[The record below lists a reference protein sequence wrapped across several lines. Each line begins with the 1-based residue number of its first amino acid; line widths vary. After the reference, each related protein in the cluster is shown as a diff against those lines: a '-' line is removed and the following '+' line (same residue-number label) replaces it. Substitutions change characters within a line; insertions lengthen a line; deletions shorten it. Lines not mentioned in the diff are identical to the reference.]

1 MSEFWNQRFS
11 EERYVYGQ
19 QPNEFLKQQL
29 KLLTPGRILF
39 PCEGEGRNAVFAALK
54 GWEVDAFDGSEEGKK
69 KALKLANDNGV
80 KIQYDIINVEDYVVP
95 NGIYDAVVLVFAHF
109 TPSIRSAF
117 HQSII
122 NGLKRGGVLIL
133 VGFRKEQLGHN
144 SGGPRQLDMLFDQEM
159 LQEDFR
165 ALKID
170 HLAHAERILD
180 EGPYHQ
186 GLAYLIQ
193 LVGYKH

>member
-29 KLLTPGRILF
+29 ELLTPGRILF
-39 PCEGEGRNAVFAALK
+39 PCEGEGRNAVFAALN

-95 NGIYDAVVLVFAHF
+95 NGIYDAVVLIFAHF

-133 VGFRKEQLGHN
+133 EGFRKEQLGHN

-159 LQEDFR
+159 LQEDFK

-170 HLAHAERILD
+170 HLAHTERTLD

-186 GLAYLIQ
+186 GLAHLIQ
-193 LVGYKH
+193 LVGNKH